1 VGTFFEMSVHTQVVA
16 DRYRLVEPLGQG
28 GMGRVWRARDELL
41 HRDVAIK
48 ELVPPVGLTADERQ
62 EMRERTLREARAIAR
77 LSHPNVVRIFDIL
90 RTGGDPWIVMEYV
103 PSRSLQDVLA
113 NDGPLPARR
122 VAEIGLGML
131 AALRAAHRAGM
142 VHRDVKPGN
151 VLLGDDGRVVLT
163 DFGLATV
170 PGDPVV
176 TRTGL
181 VLGSPA
187 YIAPERAHDGTAE
200 PAADMWS
207 LGATLYA
214 AVEGHSPYARPSAIA
229 TLAALATEPPAPAR
243 HAGPLK
249 PLFSGLLRKDPAQR
263 IGAEE
268 AERLLLR
275 AAGRRQHPARSLLP
289 GMRRLADQ
297 RRPSPARSLP
307 APGTPQLPQA
317 QLPESRPA
325 AVAPAI
331 VLPPPGDPAEPS
343 HPADEPPH
351 RPAEPEP
358 ASAGLAPVQAEP
370 EPATA
375 EPEPVQAEPEPAD
388 AGPAPTRDDAVE
400 AEDAAA
406 PEPAAP
412 AEEVE
417 KAEEHAEVRQTTP
430 DFPLA
435 TGRAAVP
442 VPENGSKWQPWLVV
456 AGAVALALV
465 VLLVAVLTSGGDGE
479 RDAGPAPSSPAAA
492 TDTPAAATA
501 SPTASAVPPAQPP
514 PPTAVPPPPQ
524 NQLTLPPGWRIYK
537 DPTGFSVAAPRWPIS
552 RDGTIV
558 YFREP
563 SGQRRVL
570 GIDQSGNPKPDP
582 VADWT
587 DLERRRLADGDWRD
601 YQRIR
606 LERVNYFLD
615 AADWEYTYAGS
626 GGRLHVLNRGFI
638 ASEHQAHAIFWLTPD
653 RTWAANK
660 DEFDVIARS
669 FRPIP

>member
-1 VGTFFEMSVHTQVVA
+1 MSAAHPQVVA

-48 ELVPPVGLTADERQ
+48 ELVPPIGLTADERQ

-90 RTGGDPWIVMEYV
+90 RTDGDPWIVMEYV

-113 NDGPLPARR
+113 NDGPLPPKR

-163 DFGLATV
+163 DFGLATI

-214 AVEGHSPYARPSAIA
+214 AVEGQSPYARPSAIA

-243 HAGPLK
+243 HGGPLK
-249 PLFSGLLRKDPAQR
+249 PLFNGLLRKDPAQR
-263 IGAEE
+263 IGADE

-275 AAGRRQHPARSLLP
+275 AAGRRPRSARSLL
-289 GMRRLADQ
+289 GARRSLADQ

-307 APGTPQLPQA
+307 VAAGPPV
-317 QLPESRPA
+317 
-325 AVAPAI
+325 AVAPAV
-331 VLPPPGDPAEPS
+331 VLPAPAG
-343 HPADEPPH
+343 
-351 RPAEPEP
+351 PAEPEP
-358 ASAGLAPVQAEP
+358 AQPAP
-370 EPATA
+370 EPAPPA
-375 EPEPVQAEPEPAD
+375 PEPAP
-388 AGPAPTRDDAVE
+388 PAPEPARPAPE
-400 AEDAAA
+400 PAPPAPEPAESAPEPAQPA
-406 PEPAAP
+406 PEPAAVDAAP
-412 AEEVE
+412 AKED
-417 KAEEHAEVRQTTP
+417 HTVREP
-430 DFPLA
+430 AADSVPA

-442 VPENGSKWQPWLVV
+442 VPGNGPWAKRLLGI
-456 AGAVALALV
+456 AAALV
-465 VLLVAVLTSGGDGE
+465 AAALLLVAVLTSGDDGE
-479 RDAGPAPSSPAAA
+479 PGAGPPASPSPAATA
-492 TDTPAAATA
+492 TRAPTTAA
-501 SPTASAVPPAQPP
+501 PTASGPPAGQPPAVAPP
-514 PPTAVPPPPQ
+514 PPSPLV
-524 NQLTLPPGWRIYK
+524 LPPGWRIYK
-537 DPTGFSVAAPRWPIS
+537 DRTGFSVAAPNWPIS
-552 RDGTIV
+552 REGTIV

-563 SGQRRVL
+563 RGQHRVL
-570 GIDQSGNPKPDP
+570 GIDQSGKPKPDP

-587 DLERRRLADGDWRD
+587 NLETRRLADGDWPG
-601 YQRIR
+601 YKRIR
-606 LERVNYFLD
+606 IEWVDYFD
-615 AADWEYTYAGS
+615 GAADWEYTYDGGS
-626 GGRLHVLNRGFI
+626 GRLHVLNRGFI
-638 ASEHQAHAIFWLTPD
+638 ASDHQAHAIFWLTPD
-653 RTWAANK
+653 ATWTSNK
-660 DEFDVIARS
+660 DEFQLIARS